1 MKEPFVITIS
11 REVGSG
17 GRTIGR
23 KLAEKLGVRF
33 SDKELVD
40 ELQKKL
46 NLTVDSIEELK
57 GKKKRWLDDFIQMVA
72 PVPMSGM
79 LVDGDSDYI
88 SEYNLSLS
96 VNDVF
101 EAEREILNGI
111 ADEGSCVIAGRSG
124 FFVLKGRPN
133 KVDILIT
140 ASRDKRIARIM
151 EKQNLSRQKAEEVI
165 DSVDKARDNY
175 VMRYTGQSRYDAR
188 NYHIVL
194 NMDYITEDQAVSMI
208 LPRFCPTSHSTS
220 SCLS

>member
-33 SDKELVD
+33 SDKDLIAA
-40 ELQKKL
+40 LQKKL
-46 NLTVDSIEELK
+46 NLTADSIEELK

-140 ASRDKRIARIM
+140 ASREKRIARIM
-151 EKQNLSRQKAEEVI
+151 DKQNLSRDKAEEVI

-175 VMRYTGQSRYDAR
+175 VKRYTGQSRYDAR

-194 NMDYITEDQAVSMI
+194 NMDYITEDQAVAMI
-208 LPRFCPTSHSTS
+208 LSY
-220 SCLS
+220 LGK

>member
-23 KLAEKLGVRF
+23 KLAAKLGVRF
-33 SDKELVD
+33 SDKDLIAA
-40 ELQKKL
+40 LQKKL
-46 NLTVDSIEELK
+46 NLTADSIEELK

-175 VMRYTGQSRYDAR
+175 VKRYTGQSRYDAR

-194 NMDYITEDQAVSMI
+194 NMDYITEDQAVAMI
-208 LPRFCPTSHSTS
+208 LSY
-220 SCLS
+220 LGK

>member
-46 NLTVDSIEELK
+46 NLTISSIEELK

-175 VMRYTGQSRYDAR
+175 VQRYTGQSRYDAR

-194 NMDYITEDQAVSMI
+194 NMDYITEDQAVAMI
-208 LPRFCPTSHSTS
+208 LSY
-220 SCLS
+220 LGK

>member
-96 VNDVF
+96 VNDAF

-175 VMRYTGQSRYDAR
+175 VQRYTGQSRYDAR

-194 NMDYITEDQAVSMI
+194 NMDYITEDQAVAMI
-208 LPRFCPTSHSTS
+208 LSY
-220 SCLS
+220 LGK

>member
-1 MKEPFVITIS
+1 MTMKDPFVITIS
-11 REVGSG
+11 RTVGSG

-23 KLAEKLGVRF
+23 KLAERLGVRF
-33 SDKELVD
+33 SDKELID
-40 ELQKKL
+40 ALQNKF
-46 NLTVDSIEELK
+46 NLTAESIEELK

-72 PVPMSGM
+72 PVPMSGL
-79 LVDGDSDYI
+79 LVSGESDYV
-88 SEYNLSLS
+88 SEYNSTLS

-101 EAEREILNGI
+101 EAEKEILNGI
-111 ADEGSCVIAGRSG
+111 ADEGSCVIAGRLG
-124 FFVLKGRPN
+124 FFVLKDRPN

-194 NMDYITEDQAVSMI
+194 NMDYITEDQAVAMI
-208 LPRFCPTSHSTS
+208 LSY
-220 SCLS
+220 LGK

>member
-33 SDKELVD
+33 SDKELID
-40 ELQKKL
+40 SLQAKL
-46 NLTVDSIEELK
+46 NLSPKSIEELK
-57 GKKKRWLDDFIQMVA
+57 GKKKRWMDDFIQMVA
-72 PVPMSGM
+72 PVPMSNL
-79 LVDGDSDYI
+79 LVNGDSDYI
-88 SEYNLSLS
+88 SEYNTSLN

-101 EAEREILNGI
+101 EAEKEILKGI

-124 FFVLKGRPN
+124 FFVLKDRPN

-140 ASRDKRIARIM
+140 ASRENRIDRIM
-151 EKQNLSRQKAEEVI
+151 RKQGLSREKALEVI
-165 DSVDKARDNY
+165 ETVDKARDNY
-175 VMRYTGQSRYDAR
+175 VLRYTGQSRYDAR

-194 NMDYITEDQAVSMI
+194 NMDYLTEDKAVELIMSY
-208 LPRFCPTSHSTS
+208 LGC
-220 SCLS
+220 

>member
-46 NLTVDSIEELK
+46 NLTVDGIEELK

-140 ASRDKRIARIM
+140 ASREKRIARIM

-175 VMRYTGQSRYDAR
+175 VKRYTGQSRYDAR

-194 NMDYITEDQAVSMI
+194 NMDYITEDQAVAMI
-208 LPRFCPTSHSTS
+208 LSY
-220 SCLS
+220 LGK

>member
-133 KVDILIT
+133 KVDMLIT
-140 ASRDKRIARIM
+140 ASREKRIARIM
-151 EKQNLSRQKAEEVI
+151 DKQNLSRQKAEEVI

-175 VMRYTGQSRYDAR
+175 VQRYTGQSRYDAR

-194 NMDYITEDQAVSMI
+194 NMDYITEDQAVEMI
-208 LPRFCPTSHSTS
+208 LSY
-220 SCLS
+220 LSK

>member
-33 SDKELVD
+33 SDKELID
-40 ELQKKL
+40 ALQAKL
-46 NLTVDSIEELK
+46 NLTASGIEELK

-72 PVPMSGM
+72 PVPKSGL

-88 SEYNLSLS
+88 SEYNKSLS

-101 EAEREILNGI
+101 EAEKEILNGI
-111 ADEGSCVIAGRSG
+111 ADQGSCVIAGRSG

-140 ASRDKRIARIM
+140 ASLENRIARIM
-151 EKQNLSRQKAEEVI
+151 EKQNLTREKAEQVI
-165 DSVDKARDNY
+165 ESVDKARDNY
-175 VMRYTGQSRYDAR
+175 VLRYTGQSRYDAR
-188 NYHIVL
+188 NYNIVL
-194 NMDYITEDQAVSMI
+194 NMDYLTEDKAVELI
-208 LPRFCPTSHSTS
+208 LGY
-220 SCLS
+220 LGK

>member
-40 ELQKKL
+40 KLQKKL

-151 EKQNLSRQKAEEVI
+151 DKQNLSRQKAEEVI

-175 VMRYTGQSRYDAR
+175 VKRYTGQSRYDAR

-194 NMDYITEDQAVSMI
+194 NMDYITEDQAVAMI
-208 LPRFCPTSHSTS
+208 LSY
-220 SCLS
+220 LGK

>member
-33 SDKELVD
+33 SDKELID
-40 ELQKKL
+40 SLQAKL
-46 NLTVDSIEELK
+46 NLSPKSIEELK
-57 GKKKRWLDDFIQMVA
+57 GKKKRWMDDFIQMVA
-72 PVPMSGM
+72 PVPMSGL
-79 LVDGDSDYI
+79 LVNGDSDYI
-88 SEYNLSLS
+88 SEYNTSLN

-101 EAEREILNGI
+101 EAEKEILKGI

-124 FFVLKGRPN
+124 FFVLKDRPN

-140 ASRDKRIARIM
+140 ASRENRIARIM
-151 EKQNLSRQKAEEVI
+151 RKQGLSHEKALEVI
-165 DSVDKARDNY
+165 ESVDKARDNY
-175 VMRYTGQSRYDAR
+175 VLRYTGQSRYDAR

-194 NMDYITEDQAVSMI
+194 NMDYLTEDKAVELIMTY
-208 LPRFCPTSHSTS
+208 LGY
-220 SCLS
+220 

>member
-33 SDKELVD
+33 SDKELINS
-40 ELQKKL
+40 LKAKL
-46 NLTVDSIEELK
+46 NLSPDSIEELK

-72 PVPMSGM
+72 PVPMSGL
-79 LVDGDSDYI
+79 LVNGDSDYI
-88 SEYNLSLS
+88 SEYNSSLN

-101 EAEREILNGI
+101 EAEKEILNGI

-124 FFVLKGRPN
+124 FFVLKDRPN
-133 KVDILIT
+133 KVDVLIT
-140 ASRDKRIARIM
+140 ASRENRIARIM
-151 EKQNLSRQKAEEVI
+151 SKQGLSREKAQDVI
-165 DSVDKARDNY
+165 EKVDNARDNY
-175 VMRYTGQSRYDAR
+175 VLRYTGQSRYDAR

-194 NMDYITEDQAVSMI
+194 NMDYLTEDKAVDIIMSY
-208 LPRFCPTSHSTS
+208 LGN
-220 SCLS
+220 

>member
-17 GRTIGR
+17 GRSIGR

-33 SDKELVD
+33 SDKELID
-40 ELQKKL
+40 ALQAKF
-46 NLTVDSIEELK
+46 NLSANAIEELK

-96 VNDVF
+96 VNDVY

-151 EKQNLSRQKAEEVI
+151 DKQNLSRQKAEEVI

-175 VMRYTGQSRYDAR
+175 VLRFTGQSRYDAR

-194 NMDYITEDQAVSMI
+194 NMDYITEDQAVAMI
-208 LPRFCPTSHSTS
+208 LSY
-220 SCLS
+220 LGK

>member
-40 ELQKKL
+40 KLQKKL

-175 VMRYTGQSRYDAR
+175 VQRYTGQSRYDAR

-208 LPRFCPTSHSTS
+208 LSY
-220 SCLS
+220 LGK

>member
-23 KLAEKLGVRF
+23 KLAQKLGVRF

-40 ELQKKL
+40 ALQAKL
-46 NLTVDSIEELK
+46 NLTASGIEELK

-72 PVPMSGM
+72 PVPTSGM

-88 SEYNLSLS
+88 SEYNSSLN
-96 VNDVF
+96 VNDIF
-101 EAEREILNGI
+101 EAEKEILNGI
-111 ADEGSCVIAGRSG
+111 ADQGSCVIAGRSG
-124 FFVLKGRPN
+124 FFVLKDRPN

-140 ASRDKRIARIM
+140 ASLENRIARVM
-151 EKQNLSRQKAEEVI
+151 SKQNLTREKAMEVI
-165 DSVDKARDNY
+165 ESVDKARNNY
-175 VMRYTGQSRYDAR
+175 VSRYTGQSRYDAR

-194 NMDYITEDQAVSMI
+194 NMDLITEDKAVDIIMSY
-208 LPRFCPTSHSTS
+208 LGK
-220 SCLS
+220 

>member
-23 KLAEKLGVRF
+23 KLAAKLGVRF
-33 SDKELVD
+33 SDKDLID

-140 ASRDKRIARIM
+140 ASREKRIARIM
-151 EKQNLSRQKAEEVI
+151 DKQNLSRQKAEEVI

-175 VMRYTGQSRYDAR
+175 VKRYTGQSRYDAR

-194 NMDYITEDQAVSMI
+194 NMDYITEDQAVEMI
-208 LPRFCPTSHSTS
+208 LSY
-220 SCLS
+220 LGK

>member
-1 MKEPFVITIS
+1 MKDPFVITIS
-11 REVGSG
+11 RTVGSG

-33 SDKELVD
+33 SDKELID
-40 ELQKKL
+40 ALQAKL
-46 NLTVDSIEELK
+46 NLTAESIEELK

-72 PVPMSGM
+72 PVPMSGL
-79 LVDGDSDYI
+79 LVSGESDYV
-88 SEYNLSLS
+88 SEYNSTLS

-101 EAEREILNGI
+101 EAEKEILNGI

-124 FFVLKGRPN
+124 FFVLKDRPN

-140 ASRDKRIARIM
+140 ASRENRIARIM
-151 EKQNLSRQKAEEVI
+151 RKQNLSYEKAAQVL

-175 VMRYTGQSRYDAR
+175 VLRYTGQSRYDAR

-194 NMDYITEDQAVSMI
+194 NMDYITEDQAVAMI
-208 LPRFCPTSHSTS
+208 LSY
-220 SCLS
+220 LGK

>member
-1 MKEPFVITIS
+1 MKEPFVITLS

-23 KLAEKLGVRF
+23 KLAERLGVRF

-40 ELQKKL
+40 ALQAKL
-46 NLTVDSIEELK
+46 NLTAERIEEMK
-57 GKKKRWLDDFIQMVA
+57 GKKKRWLDDFIQLVA

-79 LVDGDSDYI
+79 IVDGDSDYI
-88 SEYNLSLS
+88 TEYNLSKD

-101 EAEREILNGI
+101 EAEKEILNGI

-124 FFVLKGRPN
+124 FFVLKNRPN

-140 ASRDKRIARIM
+140 ASRENRIARIM
-151 EKQNLSRQKAEEVI
+151 DKQNLTREKAEQVI

-175 VMRYTGQSRYDAR
+175 VLRYTGQSRYDAR

-194 NMDYITEDQAVSMI
+194 NMDYITEDKAVELI
-208 LPRFCPTSHSTS
+208 LSYLGC
-220 SCLS
+220 

>member
-33 SDKELVD
+33 SDKELID
-40 ELQKKL
+40 SLQAKL
-46 NLTVDSIEELK
+46 NLSPKSIEELK

-72 PVPMSGM
+72 PVPMSGL
-79 LVDGDSDYI
+79 LVNGDSDYI
-88 SEYNLSLS
+88 SEYNTSLN

-101 EAEREILNGI
+101 EAEKEILNGI

-124 FFVLKGRPN
+124 FFVLKDRPN
-133 KVDILIT
+133 KVDVLIT
-140 ASRDKRIARIM
+140 ASREKRIERIM
-151 EKQNLSRQKAEEVI
+151 SKQGLSREKAQEVI
-165 DSVDKARDNY
+165 ETVDNARDNY
-175 VMRYTGQSRYDAR
+175 VLRYTGQSRYDAR

-194 NMDYITEDQAVSMI
+194 NMDYLTEDKAVDIIMAY
-208 LPRFCPTSHSTS
+208 LDR
-220 SCLS
+220 

>member
-1 MKEPFVITIS
+1 MKEPFVITLS

-23 KLAEKLGVRF
+23 KLAERLGVRF

-40 ELQKKL
+40 ALQAKL
-46 NLTVDSIEELK
+46 NLTAERIEEMK
-57 GKKKRWLDDFIQMVA
+57 GKKKRWLDDFIQLVA

-79 LVDGDSDYI
+79 IVDGDSDYI
-88 SEYNLSLS
+88 TEYNLSKD

-101 EAEREILNGI
+101 EAEKEILNGI

-124 FFVLKGRPN
+124 FFVLKNRPN

-140 ASRDKRIARIM
+140 ASRENRIARIM
-151 EKQNLSRQKAEEVI
+151 RKQNLSREQAEDVI
-165 DSVDKARDNY
+165 NSVDKARDNY
-175 VMRYTGQSRYDAR
+175 VKRYTGQSRYDAR

-194 NMDYITEDQAVSMI
+194 NMDYLTEDKAVDMI
-208 LPRFCPTSHSTS
+208 MSYLGY
-220 SCLS
+220 

>member
-40 ELQKKL
+40 ALQKKL

-101 EAEREILNGI
+101 EAEKEILNGI

-124 FFVLKGRPN
+124 FLVLKGRPN

-140 ASRDKRIARIM
+140 ASREKRIARIM
-151 EKQNLSRQKAEEVI
+151 DKQNLPRQKAEEVI

-175 VMRYTGQSRYDAR
+175 VKRYTGQSRYDAR

-194 NMDYITEDQAVSMI
+194 NMDYITEDQAVAMI
-208 LPRFCPTSHSTS
+208 LSY
-220 SCLS
+220 LGK

>member
-140 ASRDKRIARIM
+140 ASREKRIARIM
-151 EKQNLSRQKAEEVI
+151 DKQNLPRQKAEEVI

-175 VMRYTGQSRYDAR
+175 VQRYTGQSRYDAR

-208 LPRFCPTSHSTS
+208 LSY
-220 SCLS
+220 LGK